1 VRYRTG
7 CARPSSAVSPSC
19 DDDRLLPP
27 RDAGG
32 SKRRNRF
39 DTGAEAGEGEVLSGG
54 APTPPEDGGVAGIVP
69 RWEWRTF
76 GESFG
81 AAEGLLD
88 LREVERVQESDELY
102 LLSQESDASVKIR
115 DGLMDVKRL
124 EAVDGNGLEQWRPV
138 LKGSFPLGAAD
149 VRTVLGALG
158 VSSRALAREAYTL
171 DELIGEVVETDPALA
186 SVAVHKR
193 RVHYRLGDCMAE
205 LSEVTA
211 GTRSARTIAV
221 EAEDPELVAAT
232 VRELQLADRPNV
244 CLARGLKTMLG
255 LDPVRF
261 AVIDVGTNSVKLHV
275 GERRAGDRW
284 KTVVDRAEVT
294 RLGEGLHETGSLQP
308 APLQRTADA
317 VVGMVGE
324 ARREGAAEIAAAATA
339 GMRLAENS
347 AELVEAVRERC
358 GVGIEVI
365 SGEEEARLAY
375 LAATS
380 ELDVDLESLVAFD
393 TGGGSTE
400 FTFGRGR
407 RVEERFSVDVGAAR
421 YTERFGL
428 DGVVSDDGLSR
439 ALEAIAADLARL
451 DGRQRPAALVGMGG
465 ALTNLAAVRHGLATY
480 DAEVVHGTVLDRAE
494 IDRQIDLYR
503 TRSAEQRREIV
514 GLQPARAEVIL
525 AGACIVQTVLDKLQ
539 CDELAV
545 SDRGL
550 RHGLLLERFS
560 AGLRP

>member
-1 VRYRTG
+1 
-7 CARPSSAVSPSC
+7 
-19 DDDRLLPP
+19 
-27 RDAGG
+27 
-32 SKRRNRF
+32 
-39 DTGAEAGEGEVLSGG
+39 
-54 APTPPEDGGVAGIVP
+54 
-69 RWEWRTF
+69 
-76 GESFG
+76 
-81 AAEGLLD
+81 
-88 LREVERVQESDELY
+88 
-102 LLSQESDASVKIR
+102 VKIR

-124 EAVDGNGLEQWRPV
+124 QAVDGNGLEQWRPV
-138 LKGSFPLGAAD
+138 LKGIFPLGAAD

-158 VSSRALAREAYTL
+158 VSDRELTREAFTL
-171 DELIGEVVETDPALA
+171 EQLVGEVVEGDPALTA
-186 SVAVHKR
+186 VAVHKR

-205 LSEVTA
+205 LSEVTS
-211 GTRSARTIAV
+211 GTRSSRTIAV

-244 CLARGLKTMLG
+244 CLARGLKTLLG

-284 KTVVDRAEVT
+284 ATVVDRAEVT

-317 VVGMVGE
+317 VVGMVEE
-324 ARREGAAEIAAAATA
+324 ARRDGAAEIAAVATA
-339 GMRLAENS
+339 GMRLANNS

-375 LAATS
+375 VAATS
-380 ELDVDLESLVAFD
+380 ELDVGRESLVVFD

-400 FTFGRGR
+400 FTFGRAG
-407 RVEERFSVDVGAAR
+407 RVEERFSVDVGAAQ

-428 DGVVSDDGLSR
+428 DGVVSHDGVSQAR
-439 ALEAIAADLARL
+439 QALASDLAQL
-451 DGRQRPAALVGMGG
+451 DGRERPAALVGLGG
-465 ALTNLAAVRHGLATY
+465 ALTNLAAVRHSLATY

-503 TRSAEQRREIV
+503 SRTAEQRRAIV

-525 AGACIVQTVLDKLQ
+525 AGACIVRTVLDKLH
-539 CDELAV
+539 CDELTV

-550 RHGLLLERFS
+550 RHGLLVERFS